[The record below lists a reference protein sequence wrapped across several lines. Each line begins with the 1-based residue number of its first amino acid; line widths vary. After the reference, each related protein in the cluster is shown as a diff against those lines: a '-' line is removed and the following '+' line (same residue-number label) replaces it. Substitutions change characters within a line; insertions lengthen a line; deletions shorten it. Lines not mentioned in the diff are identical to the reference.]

1 MLQGSHVGWLC
12 YDAAMVAKQGKAC
25 LAPTAYLLK
34 PPLTKPQNIS
44 IFTPQMRPQNPK
56 MPYQRVLIP
65 QNEVKTHYQRVL
77 IPPNEVK
84 MPYQRVLIPRN
95 EVKTHYQRVLI
106 PPNEVK
112 MPYQRVLIP
121 RNQFKTC
128 YQRVLTA
135 YFHPKTTKTE
145 VHTMKISKINSN
157 NQNSRT

>member
-95 EVKTHYQRVLI
+95 
-106 PPNEVK
+106 
-112 MPYQRVLIP
+112 
-121 RNQFKTC
+121 QFKTC